1 MVWLYT
7 DNEPRVKTLKNSI
20 VEGGE
25 KFLEILRELSGC
37 NRYVGLRIS
46 LNSLVHFL
54 SFLESID
61 GFA

>member
-1 MVWLYT
+1 MAW
-7 DNEPRVKTLKNSI
+7 PKAKTLKNSI

-25 KFLEILRELSGC
+25 KFLEISRELSGR

-46 LNSLVHFL
+46 LDSLVHFL

-61 GFA
+61 GLA